1 MDVDFD
7 DFADLNFALYK
18 DVHIHAM
25 EVYDNG
31 AYLCGLEM
39 YYLVDGDVM
48 RYILHHRTKKGAAVA
63 AKGGL
68 GGALGGMLGGGKGLT
83 HGKTDSVVADM
94 PSFRKTSIYFKR
106 KEYISKV
113 RVSG

>member
-7 DFADLNFALYK
+7 DFSDLNFGLYK

-48 RYILHHRTKKGAAVA
+48 RYILHHRTKKVVA
-63 AKGGL
+63 SSAKQGGL
-68 GGALGGMLGGGKGLT
+68 NFLT
-83 HGKTDSVVADM
+83 MK
-94 PSFRKTSIYFKR
+94 K
-106 KEYISKV
+106 
-113 RVSG
+113 